1 MALGELELQLFFP
14 SRQEKVVG
22 ILEGCPNQE
31 MLHADAG
38 VGILKVEGNICDSWA
53 HLLSKSWLLKCEGG
67 CDSNRPEAI
76 PRSLED
82 VRLVLL
88 SLNIP

>member
-31 MLHADAG
+31 MLHADSG
-38 VGILKVEGNICDSWA
+38 VGVLKIEGDICDS
-53 HLLSKSWLLKCEGG
+53 
-67 CDSNRPEAI
+67 
-76 PRSLED
+76 
-82 VRLVLL
+82 
-88 SLNIP
+88 